1 MLPCC
6 CCSRRLRGSRP
17 PLRPL
22 HGGHLWQQAQL
33 RAAVLLLLLRM
44 GQMGP
49 RRDPWVEPSLH
60 GLLLLRLG
68 LRVGLRVLLR
78 LL

>member
-6 CCSRRLRGSRP
+6 CCSRRLRGSGP

-49 RRDPWVEPSLH
+49 RRDPWVEPSLQRH
-60 GLLLLRLG
+60 GLLLLVLRL
-68 LRVGLRVLLR
+68 GLRVLLR